1 MRFASKNPKNYYLWL
16 KYPECIEDEQTDVK
30 GYVDKY
36 LHIYMLYL
44 IHKFLIRHSKLI
56 CDFHNDFFVQVKST
70 SGLYIINCCC
80 FVILADYKII
90 RI

>member
-1 MRFASKNPKNYYLWL
+1 
-16 KYPECIEDEQTDVK
+16 
-30 GYVDKY
+30 
-36 LHIYMLYL
+36 MLYL